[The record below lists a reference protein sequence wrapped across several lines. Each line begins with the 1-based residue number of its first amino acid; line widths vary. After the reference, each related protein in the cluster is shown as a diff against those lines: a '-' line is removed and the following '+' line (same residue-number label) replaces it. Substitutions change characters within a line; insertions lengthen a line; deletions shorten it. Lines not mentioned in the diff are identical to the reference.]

1 MALNYICNIQL
12 TIFNFLFSVESDDD
26 FNACNNIRDVYYNTD
41 IINSIANL
49 IVHTPVGKP
58 V

>member
-12 TIFNFLFSVESDDD
+12 KIFNFFITVESDDD
-26 FNACNNIRDVYYNTD
+26 FNACNNTRDVYYNTD
-41 IINSIANL
+41 IINSIVKL